1 MSNNVPGTAGS
12 GTSGSGGV
20 LDTLVIGGGQ
30 AGLAIGSHLLRQKRQ
45 FLILDASQRIG
56 DGWRL
61 RWDSLRLFTP
71 AKYNGLPGVPFPADP
86 LSFPTKDEMADYL
99 ELYASTQDL
108 PVRTGVRVERLWREG
123 DRFIA
128 AANGSMWEAR
138 NVVVAGGAE
147 RRPKVPPFAGKLAAS
162 TVQMH
167 SSAYLNPG
175 QLTDG
180 PVLVVGLGNSGAE
193 IAREVCRTHPTF
205 VAARPANEIPVKHGS
220 TAARF
225 FLPVVRFAGLHVL
238 NLGTPVGRKAIPA
251 IKAHGAPLIRTKAKD
266 LAAAGVQ
273 FVPRVAGV
281 EDGLPVLADG
291 RRIEAPNVIWCTGFQ
306 EDYDWIDP
314 ALLGAEGVPRQ
325 HRGVSLD
332 QPGLYF
338 LGHDFM
344 YAAASATVTGSVR
357 DARYLAA
364 RMRAAVST
372 GTGAQRAETAPAV
385 EGLTRGQ

>member
-1 MSNNVPGTAGS
+1 MSNNIPNTAGS
-12 GTSGSGGV
+12 DNSRDGGV

-30 AGLAIGSHLLRQKRQ
+30 AGLAIGSQLARQKRQ

-99 ELYASTQDL
+99 EQYAATRAL

-123 DRFIA
+123 DRYVA
-128 AANGSMWEAR
+128 AANGSRWEAR

-147 RRPKVPPFAGKLAAS
+147 RRPKVPPFASSLAAS

-167 SSAYLNPG
+167 SSAYRNPG

-205 VAARPANEIPVKHGS
+205 VAAKPANEIPVKHGR

-238 NLGTPVGRKAIPA
+238 TLGTPVGRKAAPA
-251 IKAHGAPLIRTKAKD
+251 VKAHGAPLIRTKAKD

-273 FVPRVAGV
+273 FVPRVACV

-291 RRIEAPNVIWCTGFQ
+291 TRIEAPNVIWCTGFQ

-314 ALLGAEGVPRQ
+314 ALLGADGEPRQ
-325 HRGVSLD
+325 RRGVSLD

-364 RMRAAVST
+364 QMPTAVST
-372 GTGAQRAETAPAV
+372 AAGMNRTQTAPGV
-385 EGLTRGQ
+385 KGQVP